1 MIAATTHILSRV
13 AWPRWRLRGHGRSR
27 RPHGHPKA
35 GGHAT
40 RALGLLAILALGLFA
55 SSAAAAE
62 ADLSVQ
68 QIADKTNYTAY
79 YQGKDGRA
87 QVAMTIKD
95 AQGRTRS
102 RQFTILRRD
111 DQPEGADDKA
121 FTGEQR
127 FYVYFHRPADVN
139 KMVFMV
145 HKHLDRDD
153 DRWLYL
159 PALDLVKRIAAS
171 DKRTSF
177 VGSHFLYE
185 DVSGRVTTLD
195 THELAEVTDTYYVLK
210 NTPKDKGL
218 VEFAWYK
225 MWIHKKTF
233 IPVKIEYYDARG
245 EAYRTYTALKVET
258 IDGFPTVTK
267 ARMSDTK
274 IGGETVMEYSDVEY
288 GVDLPA
294 DVFTERYLRQPPRK
308 HLK

>member
-1 MIAATTHILSRV
+1 MSPQGAGSIQGRRNVMRFRAYACVLFAATV
-13 AWPRWRLRGHGRSR
+13 A
-27 RPHGHPKA
+27 
-35 GGHAT
+35 
-40 RALGLLAILALGLFA
+40 LAVVVPPVPP
-55 SSAAAAE
+55 AAAAE

-68 QIADKTNYTAY
+68 EIVDKTNYTAY

-87 QVAMTIKD
+87 QVAMTITDK
-95 AQGRTRS
+95 QGRTRS

-111 DQPEGADDKA
+111 DQAEDAKDA
-121 FTGEQR
+121 EFTGEQR
-127 FYVYFHRPADVN
+127 FYVYFSRPADVN

-177 VGSHFLYE
+177 VGSHFVYE

-195 THELAEVTDTYYVLK
+195 EHELAETTDTYYVLK
-210 NTPKDKGL
+210 NTPKDKDL

-225 MWIHKKTF
+225 MWIHRKSF
-233 IPVKIEYYDARG
+233 IPVKIEYYDDQG
-245 EAYRTYTALKVET
+245 EAYRTYTALEVET

-267 ARMSDTK
+267 AKMTDKK
-274 IGGETVMEYSDVEY
+274 IGGETVMEYSGVEY
-288 GVDLPA
+288 NVGLPK
-294 DVFTERYLRQPPRK
+294 DIFTERYLRQPPRK